1 MTAPQVV
8 TLPNTMTPLQERIL
22 HANFE
27 SVGPFYVSRDVH
39 AMLDCACPSEIALM
53 SEECA
58 LPADMEVPLSIPFNA
73 KLREEFFGGILFD
86 CDAHRHY
93 MVNHDGYRLLKKVS
107 SSNPTRKMLLQDAAS
122 ASNQTSPEL
131 TLEAIMRRGLVGQV
145 SNNAIKHFAARNTEL
160 HYLQA
165 PSIVEVEVTYGCF
178 RACRHCAYESSPEAR
193 LPNELSVRQWEM
205 IFKKLAE
212 AGVLILQLTG
222 GDPLYRD
229 DSFDIVEAA
238 GEAGLSVYV
247 RSDTVALSHA
257 NIERLKRVRGL
268 WHVGTSIDGANSEMH
283 DWMRGAGAF
292 EILKERIKSLASEG
306 IPIAAGATLHKNN
319 FRTVRDIGR
328 AATQFGA
335 QWFDIGFLAP
345 TGRGANLRDLILE
358 EDEIVESLNMY
369 LEGIQQG
376 DYAPSHAHYLR
387 RAQSNKPFEDIS
399 DIVGKL
405 PYITEWPFSRL
416 RIDPTGST
424 YTAGKLKGSDYA
436 GGFNL
441 LNNSVEHVWD
451 NSPNLQALREVGEGR
466 RIHSLDCRSLTTAY
480 LFN

>member
-27 SVGPFYVSRDVH
+27 RVGPFYVSRDVH
-39 AMLDCACPSEIALM
+39 AMLDCACTPEIALM

-58 LPADMEVPLSIPFNA
+58 LPVDMEVPLSIPFNA

-86 CDAHRHY
+86 CDAHQHY
-93 MVNHDGYRLLKKVS
+93 MVNHDGYRMLKEVS
-107 SSNPTRKMLLQDAAS
+107 SSNPTGKMLLQGAAS
-122 ASNQTSPEL
+122 APYQTSTEL
-131 TLEAIMRRGLVGQV
+131 TLQALMRRSLVGKV
-145 SNNAIKHFAARNTEL
+145 SNNTTKYFAARNTEL

-193 LPNELSVRQWEM
+193 LPNELSVRQWET
-205 IFKKLAE
+205 IFKKLAD

-247 RSDTVALSHA
+247 RSDTAALSRA

-292 EILKERIKSLASEG
+292 EILKERIKSLAGEG
-306 IPIAAGATLHKNN
+306 IPVAAGATLHKNN
-319 FRTVRDIGR
+319 FKTVRDIGR
-328 AATQFGA
+328 GATEFGA

-345 TGRGANLRDLILE
+345 TGRGANLRHLILE
-358 EDEIVESLNMY
+358 
-369 LEGIQQG
+369 
-376 DYAPSHAHYLR
+376 
-387 RAQSNKPFEDIS
+387 
-399 DIVGKL
+399 
-405 PYITEWPFSRL
+405 
-416 RIDPTGST
+416 
-424 YTAGKLKGSDYA
+424 
-436 GGFNL
+436 
-441 LNNSVEHVWD
+441 
-451 NSPNLQALREVGEGR
+451 
-466 RIHSLDCRSLTTAY
+466 
-480 LFN
+480 